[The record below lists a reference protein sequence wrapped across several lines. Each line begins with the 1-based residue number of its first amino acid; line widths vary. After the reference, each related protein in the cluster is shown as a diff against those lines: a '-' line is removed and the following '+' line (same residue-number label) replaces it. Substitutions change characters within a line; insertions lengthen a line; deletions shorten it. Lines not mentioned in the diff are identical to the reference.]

1 MNNLKKIGLTALA
14 GSLAVTSVYASE
26 LTASGSASIGFGGA
40 DKGTS
45 ANGFYMNDSVT
56 FSGSGELDNGFNVTL
71 SLELDNN
78 ENVGTSAMDSR
89 SITIDM
95 GNAGTIAF
103 GGHGLDS
110 VVGGVDDV
118 MPTAYGE
125 TWDIISNT
133 VDNGGVTSTAST
145 LFGAIGSAGS
155 NNMMRYDNT
164 TAVEG
169 LKISASYVPSGTGE
183 VESSV
188 DYGLEYTGYEGL
200 TLGYAMGENNA
211 AGGTSNTDNDTM
223 YVKYAYG
230 PVTVGYQKSEI
241 DANTATDTDEWD
253 CIRCYLRCIRY
264 LFQLVTLSLLT
275 MQVIQATD
283 QENSNLSVSY
293 TAGGMTLAAGFAEE
307 KNRGGLTT
315 AVNDVKGYDI
325 SLAFAF

>member
-164 TAVEG
+164 TAVDG
-169 LKISASYVPSGTGE
+169 LKISASYVPSGTGQ

-211 AGGTSNTDNDTM
+211 AGGTGNTDNDTM

-241 DANTATDTDEWD
+241 DANTATDTDEWTA
-253 CIRCYLRCIRY
+253 YG
-264 LFQLVTLSLLT
+264 VTYAVSDNLS
-275 MQVIQATD
+275 VGYGESSYDAGDKGTD

-293 TAGGMTLAAGFAEE
+293 TQGGMTLAAGFAEE

>member
-14 GSLAVTSVYASE
+14 GCLAVTSVHASE

-89 SITIDM
+89 SVTVNMGDM
-95 GNAGTIAF
+95 GTVMF

-125 TWDIISNT
+125 TWDIIGNDI
-133 VDNGGVTSTAST
+133 DNGGVTATAST

-164 TAVEG
+164 TAVDG

-188 DYGLEYTGYEGL
+188 DYGLEYTGYDGL
-200 TLGYAMGENNA
+200 TVGYAMGENNA
-211 AGGTSNTDNDTM
+211 AGGTGNTDNDTM

-230 PVTVGYQKSEI
+230 PVTVGYQSSEI
-241 DANTATDTDEWD
+241 DANTVAASDEWD
-253 CIRCYLRCIRY
+253 AFGITYA
-264 LFQLVTLSLLT
+264 VSDDLSIGYAEST
-275 MQVIQATD
+275 YNAGDKATD

-293 TAGGMTLAAGFAEE
+293 TSGGMTLAAGFAEE

>member
-1 MNNLKKIGLTALA
+1 MMKQDTGN
-14 GSLAVTSVYASE
+14 
-26 LTASGSASIGFGGA
+26 
-40 DKGTS
+40 
-45 ANGFYMNDSVT
+45 
-56 FSGSGELDNGFNVTL
+56 
-71 SLELDNN
+71 
-78 ENVGTSAMDSR
+78 MDSR

-241 DANTATDTDEWD
+241 DANTAMILTNGLHMVLLTLYQ
-253 CIRCYLRCIRY
+253 IIY
-264 LFQLVTLSLLT
+264 QLVTVSLLT
-275 MQVIQATD
+275 MQVVQLLTKK
-283 QENSNLSVSY
+283 
-293 TAGGMTLAAGFAEE
+293 TLTYQYHTLKVE
-307 KNRGGLTT
+307 
-315 AVNDVKGYDI
+315 
-325 SLAFAF
+325 

>member
-14 GSLAVTSVYASE
+14 GCLAVTSVQATT

-145 LFGAIGSAGS
+145 LFGAIGSASS

-164 TAVEG
+164 TAVDG

-241 DANTATDTDEWD
+241 DANSATDTDEWTA
-253 CIRCYLRCIRY
+253 YG
-264 LFQLVTLSLLT
+264 VTYAVSDNLSVGYGEST
-275 MQVIQATD
+275 YDAGSSATD

-293 TAGGMTLAAGFAEE
+293 TQGGMTLAAGFAEE

>member
-14 GSLAVTSVYASE
+14 GCLAVTSVQATT

-45 ANGFYMNDSVT
+45 ANGFYMNDEVT
-56 FSGSGELDNGFNVTL
+56 FSGSGELDNGWNVTL
-71 SLELDNN
+71 SMQLDNN
-78 ENVGTSAMDSR
+78 ENLGTKNFDNR

-95 GNAGTIAF
+95 GDAGTFAF

-125 TWDIISNT
+125 TWDIIGNDI
-133 VDNGGVTSTAST
+133 DNGGVTATAST

-155 NNMMRYDNT
+155 DNMMRYDNT

-188 DYGLEYTGYEGL
+188 DYGLEYTGYDGL
-200 TLGYAMGENNA
+200 TIGYAMGENNA
-211 AGGTSNTDNDTM
+211 AGGAGNTDNDTM

-241 DANTATDTDEWD
+241 DANTANATDEWTA
-253 CIRCYLRCIRY
+253 YG
-264 LFQLVTLSLLT
+264 VTYAVSDNLSVGYGEST
-275 MQVIQATD
+275 YDAGSSATD

-293 TAGGMTLAAGFAEE
+293 TQGGMTLAAGFAEE

>member
-14 GSLAVTSVYASE
+14 GCLAVTSVHASE

-89 SITIDM
+89 SITVNMGDM
-95 GNAGTIAF
+95 GTVMF

-125 TWDIISNT
+125 TWDIIGNDI
-133 VDNGGVTSTAST
+133 DNGGVTATAST

-164 TAVEG
+164 TAVDG

-188 DYGLEYTGYEGL
+188 DYGFEYTGYDGL
-200 TLGYAMGENNA
+200 TVGYAMGENNA
-211 AGGTSNTDNDTM
+211 AGGTGNTDNDTM

-230 PVTVGYQKSEI
+230 PVTVGYQSSEI
-241 DANTATDTDEWD
+241 DANTVAASDEWD
-253 CIRCYLRCIRY
+253 AFGITYA
-264 LFQLVTLSLLT
+264 VSDDLSIGYAEST
-275 MQVIQATD
+275 YNAGDKATD

-293 TAGGMTLAAGFAEE
+293 TSGGMTLAAGFAEE

>member
-14 GSLAVTSVYASE
+14 GCLAVTSVQATT

-45 ANGFYMNDSVT
+45 ANGFYMNDEVT
-56 FSGSGELDNGFNVTL
+56 FSGSGEMDNGWNMTL
-71 SLELDNN
+71 SMQLDSS
-78 ENVGTSAMDSR
+78 ETGTGNMDNR
-89 SITIDM
+89 SVTIDM
-95 GNAGTIAF
+95 GDAGTVKF

-164 TAVEG
+164 TAVDG
-169 LKISASYVPSGTGE
+169 LKISVSYVPSGTGE

-188 DYGLEYTGYEGL
+188 DYGLEYTGYDGL
-200 TLGYAMGENNA
+200 TVGYAMGENNA

-223 YVKYAYG
+223 YIKYAYG
-230 PVTVGYQKSEI
+230 SVTVGYQSSEI
-241 DANTATDTDEWD
+241 DANSATDTDEWD
-253 CIRCYLRCIRY
+253 AYGITYAISDD
-264 LFQLVTLSLLT
+264 LSVGYAEST
-275 MQVIQATD
+275 YNAGSSTTD

-293 TAGGMTLAAGFAEE
+293 TSGGMTLAAGFAEE

-325 SLAFAF
+325 ALSFAF

>member
-14 GSLAVTSVYASE
+14 GCLAVTSVQATA

-45 ANGFYMNDSVT
+45 ANGFYMNDEVT
-56 FSGSGELDNGFNVTL
+56 FSGSGELDNGFTVTL
-71 SLELDNN
+71 SMQLDSS
-78 ENVGTSAMDSR
+78 ETGTGNMDNR

-95 GNAGTIAF
+95 GDAGKVSF

-145 LFGAIGSAGS
+145 LFGAIGSAGD

-169 LKISASYVPSGTGE
+169 LKISASYVPSNGTTE

-188 DYGLEYTGYEGL
+188 DYGLEYTGYDGL
-200 TLGYAMGENNA
+200 TIGYAMGENNA
-211 AGGTSNTDNDTM
+211 GASATHTDNDTM
-223 YVKYAYG
+223 YIKYAYG

-241 DANTATDTDEWD
+241 DAATTAATDEWD
-253 CIRCYLRCIRY
+253 AYGITYAVSDSISVGY
-264 LFQLVTLSLLT
+264 AESTYDAGDKT
-275 MQVIQATD
+275 TD

-293 TAGGMTLAAGFAEE
+293 TQGGMTLAAGFAEE

>member
-14 GSLAVTSVYASE
+14 GCLAVTSVQATT

-45 ANGFYMNDSVT
+45 ANGFYMNDEVT
-56 FSGSGELDNGFNVTL
+56 FSGSGEMDNGWNVTL
-71 SLELDNN
+71 SMQIDDN
-78 ENVGTSAMDSR
+78 ENVTTAGFDNR

-95 GNAGTIAF
+95 GDAGTFAF

-164 TAVEG
+164 TAVDG
-169 LKISASYVPSGTGE
+169 LKISASYVPSGTGQ

-211 AGGTSNTDNDTM
+211 AGGTGNTDNDTM

-241 DANTATDTDEWD
+241 DANTANDTDEWD
-253 CIRCYLRCIRY
+253 AYGITYAVSDSISVGY
-264 LFQLVTLSLLT
+264 AESTYDAGDT
-275 MQVIQATD
+275 TTD

>member
-14 GSLAVTSVYASE
+14 GCLAVTSVHATE
-26 LTASGSASIGFGGA
+26 LTASGSASIGFMGA

-89 SITIDM
+89 SVTVNMGDM
-95 GNAGTIAF
+95 GTVMF

-164 TAVEG
+164 TAVDG

-188 DYGLEYTGYEGL
+188 DYGLEYTGYDGL
-200 TLGYAMGENNA
+200 TVGYAMGENNA
-211 AGGTSNTDNDTM
+211 AGGTGNTDNDTM

-230 PVTVGYQKSEI
+230 PVTVGYQASEI
-241 DANTATDTDEWD
+241 DANTVAASDEWD
-253 CIRCYLRCIRY
+253 AFGITYA
-264 LFQLVTLSLLT
+264 VSDDLSIGYAESTYNAGDL
-275 MQVIQATD
+275 ATD

-293 TAGGMTLAAGFAEE
+293 TSGGMTLAAGFAEE

>member
-45 ANGFYMNDSVT
+45 ANGFYMNDEVT
-56 FSGSGELDNGFNVTL
+56 FSGSGELDNGWNVTL
-71 SLELDNN
+71 SMQLDND
-78 ENVGTSAMDSR
+78 ETGTGNMDNR
-89 SITIDM
+89 SVTIDM
-95 GNAGTIAF
+95 GDAGTFAF

-145 LFGAIGSAGS
+145 LFGAIGSAGD

-169 LKISASYVPSGTGE
+169 LKISASYVPSNGTTE

-188 DYGLEYTGYEGL
+188 DYGLEYTGYDGL

-241 DANTATDTDEWD
+241 DANTATDTDEWTA
-253 CIRCYLRCIRY
+253 
-264 LFQLVTLSLLT
+264 FGVTYAVSDNLSIGYGEST
-275 MQVIQATD
+275 YDAGSSATD
-283 QENSNLSVSY
+283 QENTNLSVSY
-293 TAGGMTLAAGFAEE
+293 TQGGMTLAAGFAEE
-307 KNRGGLTT
+307 ENRGGLTT

>member
-14 GSLAVTSVYASE
+14 GCLAVTSVHASE

-89 SITIDM
+89 SVTVNMGDM
-95 GNAGTIAF
+95 GTVMF

-125 TWDIISNT
+125 TWDIISNIN
-133 VDNGGVTSTAST
+133 DNGGATTTAST

-188 DYGLEYTGYEGL
+188 DYGLEYTGYDGL
-200 TLGYAMGENNA
+200 TVGYAMGENNA

-230 PVTVGYQKSEI
+230 SVTVGYQSSEI
-241 DANTATDTDEWD
+241 DANTVAASDEWD
-253 CIRCYLRCIRY
+253 AFGITYA
-264 LFQLVTLSLLT
+264 VSDDLSIGYAESTYNAGDL
-275 MQVIQATD
+275 ATD

-293 TAGGMTLAAGFAEE
+293 TSGGMTLAAGFAEE

>member
-14 GSLAVTSVYASE
+14 GCLAVTSVQATT

-89 SITIDM
+89 SVTIDM
-95 GNAGTIAF
+95 GNAGTVAF

-145 LFGAIGSAGS
+145 LFGAIGSASS

-164 TAVEG
+164 TAVDG
-169 LKISASYVPSGTGE
+169 LKISASYVPSGTGQ

-211 AGGTSNTDNDTM
+211 AGGTGNTDNDTM

-253 CIRCYLRCIRY
+253 AYGITYAVSDSISVGY
-264 LFQLVTLSLLT
+264 AESTYDAGDST
-275 MQVIQATD
+275 TD

>member
-14 GSLAVTSVYASE
+14 GCLAVTSVQATE

-45 ANGFYMNDSVT
+45 SNGFYMNDEVT
-56 FSGSGELDNGFNVTL
+56 FSGSGELDNGWNITL
-71 SLELDNN
+71 SMQLDAN
-78 ENVGTSAMDSR
+78 ENGSSNNMDNR

-95 GNAGTIAF
+95 GDAGKVSF

-125 TWDIISNT
+125 TWDIISNE
-133 VDNGGVTSTAST
+133 VDNGGVMTTLST
-145 LFGAIGSAGS
+145 LFGAIGSAGD

-169 LKISASYVPSGTGE
+169 LKISASYVPSNGTTE

-188 DYGLEYTGYEGL
+188 DYGLEYTGYDGL
-200 TLGYAMGENNA
+200 TVGYALGENNA

-241 DANTATDTDEWD
+241 DATSATDTDEWTA
-253 CIRCYLRCIRY
+253 YG
-264 LFQLVTLSLLT
+264 VTYAVSDSISIGYAESDYDAGSST
-275 MQVIQATD
+275 TD

>member
-14 GSLAVTSVYASE
+14 GCLAVTSVQATE

-45 ANGFYMNDSVT
+45 SNGFYMNDEVT
-56 FSGSGELDNGFNVTL
+56 FSGSGELDNGWNITL
-71 SLELDNN
+71 SMQLDAN
-78 ENVGTSAMDSR
+78 ENGSSNNMDNR

-95 GNAGTIAF
+95 GDAGKVSF

-133 VDNGGVTSTAST
+133 IDNGGVTSTAST
-145 LFGAIGSAGS
+145 LFGAIGSAGD

-164 TAVEG
+164 TAVDG
-169 LKISASYVPSGTGE
+169 LKISVSYVPSGTGE

-188 DYGLEYTGYEGL
+188 DYGLEYTGYDGL
-200 TLGYAMGENNA
+200 TVGYALGENNA

-241 DANTATDTDEWD
+241 DAGTATDTDEWTA
-253 CIRCYLRCIRY
+253 YG
-264 LFQLVTLSLLT
+264 VTYAVSDSISIGYGEST
-275 MQVIQATD
+275 YDAGSSVTD

>member
-14 GSLAVTSVYASE
+14 GCLAVTSVHASE

-89 SITIDM
+89 SVTVNMGDM
-95 GNAGTIAF
+95 GTVMF

-188 DYGLEYTGYEGL
+188 DYGFEYTGYDGL
-200 TLGYAMGENNA
+200 TVGYAMGENNA
-211 AGGTSNTDNDTM
+211 AGGTGNTDNDTM

-230 PVTVGYQKSEI
+230 PVTVGYQSSEI
-241 DANTATDTDEWD
+241 DANTVAASDEWD
-253 CIRCYLRCIRY
+253 AFGITYA
-264 LFQLVTLSLLT
+264 VSDDLSIGYAEST
-275 MQVIQATD
+275 YNAGDKATD

-293 TAGGMTLAAGFAEE
+293 TSGGMTLAAGFAEE